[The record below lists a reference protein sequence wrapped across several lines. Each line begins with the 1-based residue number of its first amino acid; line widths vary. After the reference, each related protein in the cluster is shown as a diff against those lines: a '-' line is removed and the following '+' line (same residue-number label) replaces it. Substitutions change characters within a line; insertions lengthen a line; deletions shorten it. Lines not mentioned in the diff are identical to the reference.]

1 MNTKQTSA
9 DMRVNSMI
17 RAALLEIAK
26 EKWQEIEALDT
37 SDVRISARHDRRMRS
52 LLRKGGTV
60 GATKKPWH
68 KWCAAAACL
77 CLIAAVIFFWTKTQQ
92 EAIPH
97 QMTLYYN
104 EVTSVMS
111 GAPLFREEI
120 VTTDIELKEA
130 SALLGCDLN
139 HCIPAT
145 MKSYMCKCFKVENTE
160 TDEVWNVIVDIWED
174 HERDTAPGLQLD
186 VALNGKP
193 SLVDYTYTDAEVVWS
208 NVSGVEVCASVI
220 PETTYTTASGRERTI
235 PGVYI
240 AEFTEGG
247 YRYYVESRGTLEQ
260 IVFDEFVCNM
270 IIKGLK
276 RSVGNP
282 LEADDLTKRER
293 ADILDDFA
301 LTDLSSTALSENA
314 DPEDAASTEE
324 YFDDPKTALF
334 SQMLNTVDHFDR
346 LFLSSETNMIGASVK
361 EIDFDID
368 LTEALSYQAVW
379 EAGDMISETFSD
391 CESGMVMVDH
401 GAKLC
406 VRNYLPVYTKEDA
419 PHIPLSERVTV
430 MDDGIPVYV
439 YRNNITNCPLASY
452 TVFPQ
457 EIAFSY
463 LKDFDDWEI
472 EKTGEVYLRR
482 NCTVLKGTPSP
493 YMASK
498 HGIDAFRMTIDEET
512 GILLCLEGTKNGDT
526 VEYMTVTAVDF
537 EPTEDVRR
545 FDENLF
551 DGYRMKTR

>member
-9 DMRVNSMI
+9 DMRVDSMI
-17 RAALLEIAK
+17 RLALLEIAE
-26 EKWQEIEALDT
+26 EKWQEIETLNT
-37 SDVRISARHDRRMRS
+37 SDVHISERHDRRMRS
-52 LLRKGGTV
+52 MLRKGGTV
-60 GATKKPWH
+60 GTSKKPWH

-77 CLIAAVIFFWTKTQQ
+77 CLIVAGVLIWTRMQQ
-92 EAIPH
+92 ETAPH
-97 QMTLYYN
+97 QVTLYYN

-120 VTTDIELKEA
+120 ATTDIELKEA
-130 SALLGCDLN
+130 SVLLGCDLN
-139 HCIPAT
+139 RCIPAA
-145 MKSYMCKCFKVENTE
+145 MKSYVCKCIKAENTE
-160 TDEVWNVIVDIWED
+160 MDEVWNVIVDIRED
-174 HERDTAPGLQLD
+174 NESDTAPGVYLD
-186 VALNGKP
+186 VTLKGKP
-193 SLVDYTYTDAEVVWS
+193 SSVDYTYTDAEVVWS

-220 PETTYTTASGRERTI
+220 PATKYTTASGRERTI

-247 YRYYVESRGTLEQ
+247 FRYYVESRGTLEQ
-260 IVFDEFVCNM
+260 TVFDEFVCDM

-282 LEADDLTKRER
+282 LEADDLIEHER
-293 ADILDDFA
+293 ADILEDFA
-301 LTDLSSTALSENA
+301 FTDFSSTALSENA
-314 DPEDAASTEE
+314 TPEDAASTEE

-334 SQMLNTVDHFDR
+334 SRMLNTVDYFDR
-346 LFLSSETNMIGASVK
+346 LFLSSETNMIGASAK

-368 LTEALSYQAVW
+368 LTGELSYQAVR
-379 EAGDMISETFSD
+379 EVGNTISETFS
-391 CESGMVMVDH
+391 CGTGMVMVDH

-419 PHIPLSERVTV
+419 PYIPLSERITV
-430 MDDGIPVYV
+430 MDDGIPVYA

-472 EKTGEVYLRR
+472 EKTGEVYLGR

-498 HGIDAFRMTIDEET
+498 HGINAFRMTIDEET
-512 GILLCLEGTKNGDT
+512 GILLCLEGTKDGDI
-526 VEYMTVTAVDF
+526 VEYVTVTAIDF
-537 EPTEDVRR
+537 EPTEGVRR
-545 FDENLF
+545 FDENLCA
-551 DGYRMKTR
+551 GYRMESR